1 MNNSNNNN
9 IINNNILDINN
20 NNIADNN
27 NINNISDSINNNSII
42 NNIDNSKKKK
52 NKKVINN
59 KNNKRKI
66 KCPNII
72 KKDYANIK
80 LTDLQYNQILD
91 KYDITMK
98 QEKFCRLYAS
108 DKEFFGNGV
117 QSYIA
122 AFNIDITKKGAYNV
136 AGVNARNLLKNPKI
150 LAYINDIL
158 EVENGFNDVNVDK
171 QLAFII
177 AQNADFGSKL
187 GAIKEYNA
195 LKSRIKQRIETT
207 NTTKIEM
214 TITEE
219 EKQEINNRLKNIL
232 SLTPAISEIGLVK

>member
-1 MNNSNNNN
+1 MIKKDKLQDN
-9 IINNNILDINN
+9 IIIKKKNIKKAINNNK
-20 NNIADNN
+20 
-27 NINNISDSINNNSII
+27 S
-42 NNIDNSKKKK
+42 
-52 NKKVINN
+52 
-59 KNNKRKI
+59 NKRKI

-98 QEKFCRLYAS
+98 QEKFCKLYAS

-117 QSYIA
+117 QSYIT

-158 EVENGFNDVNVDK
+158 EVENGFNDGNVDK

-219 EKQEINNRLKNIL
+219 EKQEINNRLKNIV
-232 SLTPAISEIGLVK
+232 SLTPAISEIGLVN